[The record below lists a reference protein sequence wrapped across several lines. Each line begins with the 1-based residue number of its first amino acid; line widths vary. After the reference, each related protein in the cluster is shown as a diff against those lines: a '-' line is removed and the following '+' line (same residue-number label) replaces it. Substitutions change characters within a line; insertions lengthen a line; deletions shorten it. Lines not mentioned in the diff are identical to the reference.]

1 MSPTLKLKP
10 LMCVTG
16 ALWLYAVP
24 VAAQQQI
31 SSVDSGDATAASIS
45 NNGSR
50 VAYLSNGTPLNSP
63 ANTGNV
69 AQLFIVDTDGSD
81 TAQLTNAETD
91 IREPHLS
98 GNGQQVAF
106 ISSADLTGSNGD
118 GSDELFLVSI
128 NTSSIV
134 QVTDNNGAGGLQSPS
149 LSANGNRIAF
159 SANADLAGPSGQNGD
174 GSQEVFVVNSDGSG
188 LVQISDGPIGTASQT
203 PSLSSDGRQIV
214 FSSNANLVD
223 NNDDGNNE
231 IFIATLD
238 DSSGGSVTLQQLTD
252 TGVGQSLRPSI
263 ADNGQIAFESNA
275 DLTGNNPNGNVQVF
289 LMNSSGASITQLS
302 SDNSN
307 GNNTNGNSQFAE
319 ISADGSRIAFQSNA
333 SLLDTQNSDGS
344 TEIYVVDSS
353 GNNLQ
358 QLSNSSADATQ
369 PTISAN
375 GQRVAFQSNAD
386 LSGNNPQ
393 GNVQIFV
400 NDPTN
405 DGTGGPG
412 DISDD
417 SFLCD
422 FASGCS
428 FCDDD
433 GDDTRDS
440 TTPTPQGDQTNRA
453 LRGFDP
459 TLSLL
464 MLIGLAGVGR
474 RKR

>member
-1 MSPTLKLKP
+1 MIPTNKFKL
-10 LMCVTG
+10 LVYVAS
-16 ALWLYAVP
+16 ALWLYA
-24 VAAQQQI
+24 ASATAQQQI
-31 SSVDSGDATAASIS
+31 SSVDAGDATAASIS
-45 NNGSR
+45 DNGSR

-69 AQLFIVDTDGSD
+69 TQLFIVDTDGSD
-81 TAQLTNAETD
+81 TAQLTDAEID
-91 IREPHLS
+91 IREPHIS
-98 GNGQQVAF
+98 GDGLQVAF
-106 ISSADLTGSNGD
+106 ISSDDLTGNNGD
-118 GSDELFLVSI
+118 TSDELFVVSI

-134 QVTDNNGAGGLQSPS
+134 QVTDNDGAGGLQLPS
-149 LSANGNRIAF
+149 LSSNGNRIAF
-159 SANADLAGPSGQNGD
+159 SANADLTGNNGD

-188 LVQISDGPIGTASQT
+188 LVQISDGSIGSASQT
-203 PSLSSDGRQIV
+203 PALSSDSTQIV
-214 FSSNANLVD
+214 FSSNANLVGD
-223 NNDDGNNE
+223 NGDGNNE
-231 IFIATLD
+231 IFIVALD
-238 DSSGGSVTLQQLTD
+238 DSSGGSVTLRQLTD

-275 DLTGNNPNGNVQVF
+275 DLTGDNPNGNVQVF
-289 LMNSSGASITQLS
+289 VMNSSGANIIQLSGTNS
-302 SDNSN
+302 SDN
-307 GNNTNGNSQFAE
+307 NNNGNSQFAE
-319 ISADGSRIAFQSNA
+319 ISADGSRIAFQSNV
-333 SLLDTQNSDGS
+333 SLVDTQNNNGS
-344 TEIYVVDSS
+344 VEIYVLDSS

-358 QLSNSSADATQ
+358 QLSDSSTDATQ

-375 GQRVAFQSNAD
+375 GQRVAFQSSAN

-400 NDPTN
+400 NDPTS
-405 DGTGGPG
+405 DGSGEDGNVE
-412 DISDD
+412 DD

-428 FCDDD
+428 FCEDDETD
-433 GDDTRDS
+433 NSS
-440 TTPTPQGDQTNRA
+440 TAPTDQTTQANRV